1 MMVFMSIYGVV
12 DGLFVSNIA
21 GKTAFA
27 SINLIM
33 PFTNIIGGMGFMVGT
48 GGTALVSKVLG
59 EGRREVAN
67 RYFTMMA
74 WFIVIMSSVLSAA
87 GIIFMPQ
94 VSRLLGATDAMI
106 NDCVVYGRIVIAFTM
121 AFMFQNMFQSFF
133 VAAEKPKLGL
143 LVTVI
148 AGITN
153 IVLDALFVAVLGFG
167 VAGAAVATGISQ
179 VVGAVIPLIYFI
191 RPNGSL
197 LRITKTRLE
206 LKPILRACGNGSSE
220 LMTNISSSVVSM
232 LYNFQLLRVAGE
244 NGVSAYGVLMYVQF
258 IFIAIFIGY
267 AVGCAPIVAFN
278 YGAENHRELN
288 NILKKSLY
296 ILSGMSIILTL
307 SAIALSHPLSAIF
320 VGYDKELFEMTK
332 HAFSLFS
339 LSFILVGF
347 NIFTSS
353 FFTSLNNGVI
363 SAVVAFFRTLI
374 FQSCSVILLPMF
386 FDIDGIWWSIT
397 LAEVLAF
404 ILSVTFLITKNKK
417 YGYFLK

>member
-296 ILSGMSIILTL
+296 ILSAMSIILTL